1 MLWLLRLRD
10 HKYLFGVIAVN
21 EVLAFLDGKRF
32 YYSSDIRFNSA
43 PSREL
48 DKNAAC

>member
-1 MLWLLRLRD
+1 MLRLLRLRD
-10 HKYLFGVIAVN
+10 HKYLFGVIAVI

-43 PSREL
+43 PSLEL